1 MSIEKMFEFGGM
13 WIGRVYGSQQLYRF
27 WYDSRN
33 GEVRRRSLKTTNIEE
48 AKKRLAEVVFNDA
61 PTKADDPEKVPL
73 VFVLTHYLE
82 GHADF
87 RPSAHVARRACELV
101 MQFLE
106 NQCGFDANVNTSQ
119 FSIIYQFEFA
129 KWCAK
134 EFQHSP
140 AYVSR
145 ILSVVAAAFR
155 YAAKTKLI
163 KSASGELRET
173 KLLRYVPEISYN
185 TKWVADVMQVAEPK
199 PRDYVPSFEEL
210 ASLLDTE
217 CGELLRRYD
226 IIALNTWAIPQAI
239 VDLNVRQQ
247 VDFENDL
254 LHLNPPNRRQNK
266 KQRPIIRLTSNLRGW
281 LEHWVEDRPL
291 SYDKKSDD
299 GKLIRIAACDLKA
312 QFTQRSTRWMSRQA
326 GFTLSEIGQLFNLSR
341 KGNSAEL
348 NKALESAERKG
359 IQRITRH
366 TLRHFMA
373 TRVRGLS
380 ETNVGRE
387 QRSMWLSHG
396 KRDATSWYETHDIEF
411 LRECSQATTLVIE
424 KLDRLTQR
432 KLISPNVHELNV
444 QSSAQ
449 SRANSGSFD
458 RLAIKHKA
466 TSQG

>member
-1 MSIEKMFEFGGM
+1 VASPEEGGSFMSIEKLFEFGGM
-13 WIGRVYGSQQLYRF
+13 WIGRVHGSQQLYRF

-48 AKKRLAEVVFNDA
+48 AKKRLAEVVVNDA
-61 PTKADDPEKVPL
+61 PTNADDPEKVPL

-106 NQCGFDANVNTSQ
+106 RQCDFDANVNTSQ
-119 FSIIYQFEFA
+119 FSIIYQVEFI
-129 KWCAK
+129 KWSAK

-145 ILSVVAAAFR
+145 ILSVVAAACR

-163 KSASGELRET
+163 KSASGELREA
-173 KLLRYVPEISYN
+173 KLLRYVPEINYN
-185 TKWVADVMQVAEPK
+185 TKWVADIMQVAEPR
-199 PRDYVPSFEEL
+199 PRDYVPSFEDL

-226 IIALNTWAIPQAI
+226 IIALNTWARPEAI

-254 LHLNPPNRRQNK
+254 LDLNPPNRRQNK
-266 KQRPIIRLTSNLRGW
+266 KLRPIIRLTTNLRGW
-281 LEHWVEDRPL
+281 FEHWAEDRPL
-291 SYDKKSDD
+291 SYDKKSGD
-299 GKLIRIAACDLKA
+299 GKLVRIAARHLKA
-312 QFTQRSTRWMSRQA
+312 QFTLRSTRWMLRQA
-326 GFTLSEIGQLFNLSR
+326 GFTSSEISQLLNLSR
-341 KGNSAEL
+341 KGNSTAL
-348 NKALESAERKG
+348 NKALESAESNG
-359 IQRITRH
+359 IKRITRY

-373 TRVRGLS
+373 TRVRSLA

-387 QRSMWLSHG
+387 QRSMWLGHG

-424 KLDRLTQR
+424 KLDKLTLR
-432 KLISPNVHELNV
+432 KLISPNVHQLNG
-444 QSSAQ
+444 QLTARSHRNPSS
-449 SRANSGSFD
+449 
-458 RLAIKHKA
+458 
-466 TSQG
+466 